1 MVNYIY
7 ITMVNYSSILIYVAK
22 LTVSDQH
29 EGCNSV
35 DNGFNGDLAW
45 EPWEIGAP
53 TWVVLGP
60 VTLTGKHT
68 KSIKSELENHN
79 L

>member
-1 MVNYIY
+1 M
-7 ITMVNYSSILIYVAK
+7 AK

-45 EPWEIGAP
+45 EPGNLGTWEIGAEKHGVL
-53 TWVVLGP
+53 VVLGP